1 MSLRNA
7 HPTNSF
13 ELTHFIRDR
22 LSTYTKSEPE
32 QKRCGALPRGH
43 RAARMQGAHIC
54 SPPAAAHTRG
64 MAAGNRPRMAGFA
77 AKAGQIMTIS
87 SVRAAY
93 GDQLSLYRQQLEQ
106 QQETGRTGEQQQQRQ
121 AQATPQ
127 QGQTDSAHFSAEA
140 RLLAEARNAA
150 ATAPDVREDKVAAL
164 RAQVQDG
171 TCKPNSATIA
181 RNLLQE
187 DMAVFGA

>member
-1 MSLRNA
+1 
-7 HPTNSF
+7 
-13 ELTHFIRDR
+13 
-22 LSTYTKSEPE
+22 
-32 QKRCGALPRGH
+32 
-43 RAARMQGAHIC
+43 
-54 SPPAAAHTRG
+54 
-64 MAAGNRPRMAGFA
+64 
-77 AKAGQIMTIS
+77 MTIS

-93 GDQLSLYRQQLEQ
+93 GDQLSLYRQQLER

-171 TCKPNSATIA
+171 TYKPNSATIA